1 MPGDS
6 ESGTVHSYLRNLL
19 SGLDVTNVYS
29 HVFTCT
35 CQQNSIMRET
45 DGSDWP
51 FQPWECLDAGQLIGI
66 PNTDKSICWSSGEV
80 SATPAKFYADAVARM
95 SLKQH
100 IQDIAIC
107 IWFLFHIKYLPEAHV
122 EPQVLAT
129 LESQYIPDHLL
140 ERKDHCPGSSLF
152 HSLQI
157 WTVFLLWLCTSYKYF
172 NIYFGFQNVFGQFN
186 TISLQGLKK
195 PNSKLS

>member
-6 ESGTVHSYLRNLL
+6 ESGTVHSYLRNFL

-66 PNTDKSICWSSGEV
+66 PNTDKSISWSSGEV

-95 SLKQH
+95 SLEQH
-100 IQDIAIC
+100 IHSYMYLI
-107 IWFLFHIKYLPEAHV
+107 LVHIKFLPGAHV
-122 EPQVLAT
+122 EPQVLAM

-140 ERKDHCPGSSLF
+140 ERKDHCSGSSLF

-172 NIYFGFQNVFGQFN
+172 NIYFGQFN
-186 TISLQGLKK
+186 TISLQGLNK

>member
-6 ESGTVHSYLRNLL
+6 ESGTVHSYLSNFL

-66 PNTDKSICWSSGEV
+66 PNTDKSISWSSGEV

-100 IQDIAIC
+100 IHS
-107 IWFLFHIKYLPEAHV
+107 FLYLILVHIKISTWSTCWTSSSG
-122 EPQVLAT
+122 QVRI
-129 LESQYIPDHLL
+129 SIHPWPFV
-140 ERKDHCPGSSLF
+140 RKKRS
-152 HSLQI
+152 
-157 WTVFLLWLCTSYKYF
+157 LLWFQLISFTSNLNCFSALTLY
-172 NIYFGFQNVFGQFN
+172 V
-186 TISLQGLKK
+186 L
-195 PNSKLS
+195 